1 MCDITPNRAKAPNRK
16 ANMAERYSLEDYE
29 TVDMRLRRLY
39 TQFPQARILTDMVYR
54 DERSFIVKAELYI
67 NMEDLSPVSTGYAEE
82 IVGVGF
88 VNKTSALEN
97 CETSAIGRCIS
108 NSILVLGT
116 PEGKRPSMQE
126 MEKVERYKETP
137 RKPLKLSKPNRE
149 YTQEETDKA
158 VLLYQDAVNLAGTVE
173 GRLEINALRVIWTT
187 NTEYLDVPV
196 NGTTLKDL
204 INKRVKELSA

>member
-1 MCDITPNRAKAPNRK
+1 
-16 ANMAERYSLEDYE
+16 MAEKYSLEDYE

-39 TQFPQARILTDMVYR
+39 AQFPQARVLTDMVYR
-54 DERSFIVKAELYI
+54 DDRSFIVKAELYL
-67 NMEDLSPVSTGYAEE
+67 NTDDLSPVSTGYAEE

-116 PEGKRPSMQE
+116 PEGKRPSRSE
-126 MEKVERYKETP
+126 MEKVERYESVP
-137 RKPLKLSKPNRE
+137 RKTKTVNTVRE
-149 YTQEETDKA
+149 YTKEETEKA
-158 VLLYQDAVNLAGTVE
+158 ILLYQDVINLPIALQPPHAIE
-173 GRLEINALRVIWTT
+173 ALRGIWKE
-187 NTEYLDVPV
+187 NADSLDVPV

-204 INKRVKELSA
+204 INKRVKELLT

>member
-137 RKPLKLSKPNRE
+137 RKPLRLSKPNRE

-158 VLLYQDAVNLAGTVE
+158 VLLYQDAVNLAGTKE
-173 GRLEINALRVIWTT
+173 ARDEIEALRVIWTT
-187 NTEYLDVPV
+187 NTNYLDVPV

>member
-1 MCDITPNRAKAPNRK
+1 
-16 ANMAERYSLEDYE
+16 MAERYSLEDYE

-137 RKPLKLSKPNRE
+137 RKPLRLSKPNRE

-158 VLLYQDAVNLAGTVE
+158 VLLYQDAVNLAGTKE
-173 GRLEINALRVIWTT
+173 ARDEIEALRVIWTT
-187 NTEYLDVPV
+187 NTNYLDVPV

>member
-1 MCDITPNRAKAPNRK
+1 
-16 ANMAERYSLEDYE
+16 MAERYSLEDYE

-39 TQFPQARILTDMVYR
+39 TQFPQARVLTDMVYR
-54 DERSFIVKAELYI
+54 DDRSFIVKAELYL
-67 NMEDLSPVSTGYAEE
+67 NSEDLSPVSTGYAEE
-82 IVGVGF
+82 IVGAGF

-116 PEGKRPSMQE
+116 PEGKRPSRSE
-126 MEKVERYKETP
+126 MEKVERYESTP
-137 RKPLKLSKPNRE
+137 RKTVKMVKPNRE
-149 YTQEETDKA
+149 YTKEEVEKA
-158 VLLYQDAVNLAGTVE
+158 ILLYQDAVGLSGIE
-173 GRLEINALRVIWTT
+173 PKDEINALRVIWTT

>member
-1 MCDITPNRAKAPNRK
+1 
-16 ANMAERYSLEDYE
+16 MAERYSLEDYE

-39 TQFPQARILTDMVYR
+39 GQYPQARVITDMVYR
-54 DERSFIVKAELYI
+54 DDRSFIVKAELYL
-67 NMEDLSPVSTGYAEE
+67 NYEDLTPVATGYAEE

-116 PEGKRPSMQE
+116 PEGKRPSQSE

-137 RKPLKLSKPNRE
+137 RKPIKKVD
-149 YTQEETDKA
+149 YTPEQ
-158 VLLYQDAVNLAGTVE
+158 VLESEIKINLAKT
-173 GRLEINALRVIWTT
+173 LTNINELREVWTQ
-187 NTEYLDVPV
+187 NPEHLDIPV
-196 NGTTLKDL
+196 NGTTLKDV
-204 INKRVKELSA
+204 INSRVKELS

>member
-39 TQFPQARILTDMVYR
+39 TQYPQARILTDMVYR

-67 NMEDLSPVSTGYAEE
+67 SMDDLSPVSTGYAEE

-137 RKPLKLSKPNRE
+137 RKPLKVSKPNRE

-158 VLLYQDAVNLAGTVE
+158 VLLYQDAVNLAGTKE
-173 GRLEINALRVIWTT
+173 ARDEIEALRVIWTT
-187 NTEYLDVPV
+187 NTNYLDVPV

-204 INKRVKELSA
+204 INKRVRELSA